1 MAPYICVVA
10 DVRVRLR
17 APSFVAVHLGAL
29 RIGACM
35 AETNWSVRGWMQD
48 KKFNTRSLKLKL
60 KLVDAHVRLHSNILF
75 EPRMDFFEAFA
86 VPWDVDCSIQEEP
99 GAGRRRSRRLSGEA
113 PDETIPEPEGEPE
126 RVFRSLAE
134 EDEDPF
140 GDPEADLEI
149 SGSGNDE

>member
-29 RIGACM
+29 RIGACT

-48 KKFNTRSLKLKL
+48 KKFNTRSLKL
-60 KLVDAHVRLHSNILF
+60 VDAHVRLHSNILL
-75 EPRMDFFEAFA
+75 EPRMDVFEAFA
-86 VPWDVDCSIQEEP
+86 VPWDVDCSIQDPPDEEP
-99 GAGRRRSRRLSGEA
+99 DRRRSRRLSGEA
-113 PDETIPEPEGEPE
+113 PDETVPEPDREGEPE

-149 SGSGNDE
+149 SDSDNDE